1 MSASKVWSKFSV
13 TKGGD
18 VINLRVVDMPEDL
31 TVEVMNFYVNYLAK
45 EDFACKAAGI
55 AKNPEAIE
63 EMRVSMLDFAK
74 EKGFHAVI
82 CCLDHGD
89 GQIKDFIGA
98 SMMALVTKEEPM
110 PEFKFKAEELN
121 KIYEIYFG
129 LESYYDEAKEFGL
142 DSYFSDRGLF
152 VRPDY
157 RNLGVE
163 QELLKVRRLISKER
177 GISLIGTWMTTQDLQ
192 KAAENEGWETA
203 CEVKYEELGQKCGV
217 KFDADTVSCKYMFA
231 RTK

>member
-142 DSYFSDRGLF
+142 DSYFSDRGL
-152 VRPDY
+152 
-157 RNLGVE
+157 
-163 QELLKVRRLISKER
+163 RLISKER